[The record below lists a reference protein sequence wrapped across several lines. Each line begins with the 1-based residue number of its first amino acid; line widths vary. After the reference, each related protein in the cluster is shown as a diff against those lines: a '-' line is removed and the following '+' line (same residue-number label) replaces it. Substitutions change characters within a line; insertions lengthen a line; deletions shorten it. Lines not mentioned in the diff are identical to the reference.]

1 MADHQI
7 RPEGI
12 ASPIQLL
19 AAALVFVIVLDGSFL
34 GLAAAIERPTWAAGL
49 LTIAAVVNVP
59 VVLGLVFMLQ
69 TRYRRRMLSDREYA
83 TLELTVRSTDD
94 ARECAKA
101 DNRKIFVEGDPD
113 AMALLFKVESDD
125 WMKSTKA
132 MEVPGGCL
140 VQVSTRMGPLGSEA
154 SVAEAL
160 EFVAGARLVTDA
172 HGRHLMTSA
181 DDLR

>member
-34 GLAAAIERPTWAAGL
+34 GLAATIERPTWAGGL

-59 VVLGLVFMLQ
+59 VVLGLVFMLP
-69 TRYRRRMLSDREYA
+69 TRYRRQMLSDREYA
-83 TLELTVRSTDD
+83 RLELTVRSTDD
-94 ARECAKA
+94 ARKRAA
-101 DNRKIFVEGDPD
+101 ANNRKILVEGDPD
-113 AMALLFKVESDD
+113 AMALLFKVESDN

-132 MEVPGGCL
+132 MEVPGGCI

-160 EFVAGARLVTDA
+160 EFVAGARLVRDA
-172 HGRHLMTSA
+172 NGRRLMTSA
-181 DDLR
+181 DDRS